1 MHNKVTWISDNLVI
15 AMFRYL
21 RRRNRHSVVFLALA
35 FVLIQSYVLYSSTFH
50 VFHHS
55 MPMCPICVAMKSY
68 QGSIVD
74 SATFIL
80 TTVKF
85 FIIDVYLA
93 PQIVRFVEL
102 PYQSRAPPAMLFI

>member
-1 MHNKVTWISDNLVI
+1 MDNTLIRITESVI
-15 AMFRYL
+15 AMFRY
-21 RRRNRHSVVFLALA
+21 RRSNRHSVVFLALA

-74 SATFIL
+74 SAPSIL
-80 TTVKF
+80 TTAKF
-85 FIIDVYLA
+85 LIIEEYVV

-102 PYQSRAPPAMLFI
+102 SYQSRAPPSIL

>member
-1 MHNKVTWISDNLVI
+1 MY
-15 AMFRYL
+15 RY
-21 RRRNRHSVVFLALA
+21 RRSNRHSAVLLALA
-35 FVLIQSYVLYSSTFH
+35 FLLIQTYVLYSSTFH

-74 SATFIL
+74 SATSII
-80 TTVKF
+80 TTIKF
-85 FIIDVYLA
+85 LIIDVYIV

-102 PYQSRAPPAMLFI
+102 PYQSRAPPSLSFM